1 MKSGLS
7 WLNSGFFFFQT
18 THYSKLEKADIL
30 EMTVK
35 YLRSLQRRQM
45 TSAVAADPTIAAKY
59 SMGFTECASEVARY
73 LGNSQGIND
82 EVRGRLLGHLSNCVQ
97 TGNSSQQSV
106 NGQTY
111 VQPLHVQIPRV
122 QGDLSRVH
130 SEGLL
135 SQPPAGF
142 LTNSSSSSGVQVSGS
157 FQIVPDNLYVEHLP
171 VFLRQSQTMMESVS
185 SRHTS
190 LRKPTPYSPS
200 PCDMSR
206 DLYQSSKV
214 GLVPSP
220 PVPSA
225 AMTLKE
231 ERLWRPWWHFLKT
244 NRRISGNVC
253 FC

>member
-1 MKSGLS
+1 MVNISL
-7 WLNSGFFFFQT
+7 FQFQT

-45 TSAVAADPTIAAKY
+45 TSAVGADPTVAAKY

-73 LGNSQGIND
+73 LGNTQGIND

-97 TGNSSQQSV
+97 TGNSSPQV
-106 NGQTY
+106 GGGQTY
-111 VQPLHVQIPRV
+111 GQPLHVQVPRV
-122 QGDLSRVH
+122 QSDLSRVH

-135 SQPPAGF
+135 SQPPVGF
-142 LTNSSSSSGVQVSGS
+142 LSNSASSSGVQVTGS
-157 FQIVPDNLYVEHLP
+157 FQIVPDNLYSEHLP
-171 VFLRQSQTMMESVS
+171 VFFRQSQAMMDSVS
-185 SRHTS
+185 NRNSS
-190 LRKPTPYSPS
+190 LHKPSPYSP
-200 PCDMSR
+200 PTCDMSR
-206 DLYQSSKV
+206 DFFQSTRK

-220 PVPSA
+220 PVASA

-231 ERLWRPWWHFLKT
+231 ERLWRPWWFFFT
-244 NRRISGNVC
+244 WNSRGQWISGNAC